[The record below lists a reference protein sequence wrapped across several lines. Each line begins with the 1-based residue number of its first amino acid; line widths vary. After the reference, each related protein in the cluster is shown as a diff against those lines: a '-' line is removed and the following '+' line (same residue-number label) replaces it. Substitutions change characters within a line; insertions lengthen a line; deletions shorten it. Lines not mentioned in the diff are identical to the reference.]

1 MSTLLS
7 ASKWLEEVL
16 DANSTTD
23 KPLLFLVGTK
33 RDLLC
38 DSAAQF
44 VTAEAAKIA
53 NQLEAEFWP
62 VSAQSGENVRELFAR
77 IASLTF
83 NHIINKEIKTKRES
97 AVSNVSG
104 NSVKYAENFIKLSK
118 KKDKRKSKDLS
129 NCVKMKC
136 FK

>member
-7 ASKWLEEVL
+7 ANKWLEEVL
-16 DANSTTD
+16 DANSTAD

-33 RDLLC
+33 RDVLC
-38 DSAAQF
+38 DSAAEF
-44 VTAEAAKIA
+44 VVAEATKIA
-53 NQLEAEFWP
+53 NQMEAEFWP
-62 VSAQSGENVRELFAR
+62 VSSQTGENVRELFAR

-83 NHIINKEIKTKRES
+83 NQIINKEIKTKRES
-97 AVSNVSG
+97 AISNISG
-104 NSVKYAENFIKLSK
+104 KSIKYAENFIKLSK
-118 KKDKRKSKDLS
+118 KKDKRKSKDFS